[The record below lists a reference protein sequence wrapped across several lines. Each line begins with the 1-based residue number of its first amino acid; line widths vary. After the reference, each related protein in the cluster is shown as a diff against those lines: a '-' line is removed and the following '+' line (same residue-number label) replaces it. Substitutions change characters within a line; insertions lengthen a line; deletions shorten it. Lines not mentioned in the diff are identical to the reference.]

1 MRELTD
7 GGTYTCH
14 FISDLSNQYDI
25 HFSVEIDRELKI
37 LRGYV
42 KIINNNN
49 KIAIDVTG
57 TDTDANAPAS
67 IGVNQYLT
75 TAIRKPH
82 LIVTT
87 KSSSHSSNIVEVMV
101 RRTTT
106 GDGPSSIQ
114 KRHIN
119 SFDTTSTVLSTPFT
133 TATII
138 TTTTSPISS
147 IPVLHSN
154 KPHQSTLS
162 DLELTTANAAATT
175 IQATI
180 VPLTADNL
188 YPYSRGKRNN
198 G

>member
-82 LIVTT
+82 LIITT

-119 SFDTTSTVLSTPFT
+119 SFDTTSTVLS
-133 TATII
+133 ATII